1 MEKKK
6 NKWIVGLILVILLLI
21 ILILFLL
28 FWNKKSFEVTFDTN
42 GGTSVE
48 NIKVKDGEIVSL
60 PTPTKDG
67 YTFLGW
73 VDEEGRVIIKGIKLS
88 DNISLKASWVDNNSK
103 TVTVFFDTDGGN
115 EIGNVTME
123 KDKMI
128 LLPIDP
134 EKEGYI
140 FYGWINEGGN
150 IISPDMIV
158 SDNITLKAYWIKKDA
173 KTSTITVGTDGGNSI
188 NPIVVEDGKV
198 ILLPVNP
205 TKDGYVFN
213 GWVDEN
219 GNEVTKDTIVNG
231 NITIKATWKKTYTCP
246 SGCTPIEDGSK
257 CSKEVTTNIVTST
270 TCPSGYKNINGKC
283 VNTSTKY
290 HATNGNSGW
299 YCNSSSDYMY
309 SEEDGFGG
317 AFMWCAKTSS
327 VIKNQGCPNGYTQSG
342 NSCTKTETINCTA
355 N

>member
-6 NKWIVGLILVILLLI
+6 NKWIVGLILIILLLI

-42 GGTSVE
+42 GGNSVE

-73 VDEEGRVIIKGIKLS
+73 VDEEGRVITKGIKLS
-88 DNISLKASWVDNNSK
+88 DNISLKASWVDNNSE

-115 EIGNVTME
+115 EIGNITME
-123 KDKMI
+123 KDKII
-128 LLPIDP
+128 LLPVDP
-134 EKEGYI
+134 VKEGYI
-140 FYGWINEGGN
+140 FYGWINEDGN

-173 KTSTITVGTDGGNSI
+173 KTSTITVDTDGGNSI

-219 GNEVTKDTIVNG
+219 GNGVTKDTIING

-270 TCPSGYKNINGKC
+270 SCPSGYKNINGKC

-290 HATNGNSGW
+290 YATNGNGGW

-327 VIKNQGCPNGYTQSG
+327 VIKNQGCPNGYTQNG
-342 NSCTKTETINCTA
+342 NSCTKTETINCAA